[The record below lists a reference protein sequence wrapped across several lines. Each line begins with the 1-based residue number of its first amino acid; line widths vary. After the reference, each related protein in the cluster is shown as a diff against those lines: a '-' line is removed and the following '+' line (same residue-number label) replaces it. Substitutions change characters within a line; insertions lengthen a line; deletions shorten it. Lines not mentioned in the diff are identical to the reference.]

1 MLQQDRA
8 IVDRAADKPR
18 KKSARQFRVRS
29 PNNRRKVTNG
39 VKLLPGLDGRSSWSR
54 RFHDL
59 CASHAQDAGGPDTL
73 SEAQISLIRR
83 ASALEVTLER
93 LELDMAEGR
102 EVDLD
107 QYSRSAGH
115 LRRILETVGVKR
127 VAKDV
132 SPMTL
137 ADLVKRHR
145 ASEAAKAVET
155 LEGEAEPSKPE
166 TSPSEPPAPIAEVS

>member
-8 IVDRAADKPR
+8 IVDRPADKPR
-18 KKSARQFRVRS
+18 KKSARVFRVRS
-29 PNNRRKVTNG
+29 PNNRSKVTNG

-93 LELDMAEGR
+93 LELDMAEGAGSILTNTAA
-102 EVDLD
+102 VLAI
-107 QYSRSAGH
+107 SGAFSKRSA
-115 LRRILETVGVKR
+115 
-127 VAKDV
+127 
-132 SPMTL
+132 
-137 ADLVKRHR
+137 
-145 ASEAAKAVET
+145 
-155 LEGEAEPSKPE
+155 
-166 TSPSEPPAPIAEVS
+166 